1 MPSTVVIESGS
12 AEPVDVDITAAA
24 DPTATP
30 PDFTVTLIPVTTP
43 TAGWVAGSWTT
54 TWNATTRRL
63 TARTPT
69 IGAAGSL
76 VIVEG
81 SRYTLWIRW
90 GTVIKPAATVI
101 AN

>member
-1 MPSTVVIESGS
+1 MASTVIIESGS
-12 AEPVDVDITAAA
+12 SEPVDVDITAAT

-30 PDFTVTLIPVTTP
+30 PDFQVSLSTVTTP
-43 TAGWVAGSWTT
+43 VGAWVAGTWTT
-54 TWNATTRRL
+54 TWNATTKRL
-63 TARTPT
+63 TARTPN

-90 GTVIKPAATVI
+90 GTVVKPAATVI